1 MNIDTLDFEQPI
13 VELDQKIDELK
24 RIGSAEGVSLSE
36 ELVRLKEKSL
46 ALTESIFSNLTAILN
61 LRLCFG
67 PVEEINL

>member
-36 ELVRLKEKSL
+36 ELGLGLELS
-46 ALTESIFSNLTAILN
+46 
-61 LRLCFG
+61 
-67 PVEEINL
+67 